1 MDIQWSQHHVLKG
14 LSSPPNRL
22 GISFDG
28 LCEGLFL
35 DSQLCSMTYMSVLT
49 PAHQTVFVSGALVC
63 FIIGKCKFS
72 NFVLLFQDGCGYS
85 GFLEF
90 LYELWDE
97 LVNFYKEVRLDFL
110 GSMLDL
116 FIKVQAVAIFAT

>member
-1 MDIQWSQHHVLKG
+1 
-14 LSSPPNRL
+14 
-22 GISFDG
+22 
-28 LCEGLFL
+28 
-35 DSQLCSMTYMSVLT
+35 MTYMSVLT

-85 GFLEF
+85 GFLEY